1 MISITG
7 IFAFLVAGEARN
19 MSTRD
24 RWFQHDI
31 RRPKAPVVAPVD
43 SLAPTP
49 APKDAVILFD
59 GSNLDAWRSPGRTAG
74 TLEG

>member
-1 MISITG
+1 
-7 IFAFLVAGEARN
+7 
-19 MSTRD
+19 MSTPN

-43 SLAPTP
+43 SVAPIP

-59 GSNLDAWRSPGRTAG
+59 GSSLDAWNSPDGGPARWKLTGSSMEVAP
-74 TLEG
+74 